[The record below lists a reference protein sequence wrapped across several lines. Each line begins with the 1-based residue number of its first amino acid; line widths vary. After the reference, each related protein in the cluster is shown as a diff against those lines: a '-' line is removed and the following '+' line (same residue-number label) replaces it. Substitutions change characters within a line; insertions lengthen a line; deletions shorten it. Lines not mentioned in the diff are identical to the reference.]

1 MQDSE
6 RAQKMSDLE
15 LRALIALVENDT
27 ADVNHQ
33 MARYGEL
40 MHAPDVAA
48 VARLREVLVDRGVLP
63 EDRR

>member
-33 MARYGEL
+33 MSRYGEL

-63 EDRR
+63 EEPR